1 MQYVP
6 DPEPKRS
13 RMESIRRWI
22 WVGICV
28 VLFGPFALIFL
39 FAITGNPVPDGHFGT
54 WFMGSLTVAGVLS
67 TLDFARGVKMH
78 GPSELGCVIPMAAI
92 TFLWGYAFL
101 KGVGVFE

>member
-6 DPEPKRS
+6 DLEPKRS

-67 TLDFARGVKMH
+67 TLDFARGVKNARPKRTGLCDSNGGHYIFM
-78 GPSELGCVIPMAAI
+78 GICL
-92 TFLWGYAFL
+92 
-101 KGVGVFE
+101 FEGRRSI